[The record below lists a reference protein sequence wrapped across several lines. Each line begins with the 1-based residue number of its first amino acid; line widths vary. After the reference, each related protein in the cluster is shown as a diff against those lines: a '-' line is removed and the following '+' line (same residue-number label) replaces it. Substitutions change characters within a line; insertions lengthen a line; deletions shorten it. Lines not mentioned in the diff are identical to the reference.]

1 MKKIL
6 AFMLLPLCACVC
18 GGEEMRFITTLS
30 SPVGTFAQLETAD
43 PQYYTEAP
51 VVNYC
56 NTWVSSGKMTLA
68 GANAYVGQLKLL
80 PGVTLGGNVP
90 EYRVSGSSGIVMY
103 GGGRITGGRLMANKV
118 AFTTMGQSKSNV
130 ENTLYVPSASFR
142 GAKATNLTIP
152 GKVQTANQGS
162 GEELEWSNIYTSD
175 YTCNDK
181 GKCQEAGGSYTSYL
195 LKSKGG
201 EVVTACEGSDCCDP
215 DEEPSWE
222 EVEALETTCNVCGV
236 NYASYRCDEASGKWV
251 IEVDPVCSVPA
262 DKIKERCY
270 TWAWKEDWDKSCYFG
285 GDIALRCFYCFKG
298 QGLYEGNSCASSYP
312 GTQGAPN
319 GGKYFIWESCSN
331 VIETAKFLYDTEAFE
346 LSQNY
351 YTGAYN
357 VDCTADREGQIGYK
371 AYQENRKQ
379 IEGVGCYA
387 YVCTGTKKTN

>member
-201 EVVTACEGSDCCDP
+201 EVVTACIGDDCCDP
-215 DEEPSWE
+215 DEMPTDE
-222 EVEALETTCNVCGV
+222 ELAARETPCNTCGYRMV
-236 NYASYRCDEASGKWV
+236 SYYCNESTGKW
-251 IEVDPVCSVPA
+251 EWLDTGCSVS
-262 DKIKERCY
+262 KSQIKEKCY
-270 TWAWKEDWDKSCYFG
+270 DWKWVADLDKSCYCSG
-285 GDIALRCFYCFKG
+285 NGDGSTECNYCFKN
-298 QGLYEGNSCASSYP
+298 QVLYENYICSKPNFPPYNINSNCKKAISTAAYLYGDDNISVYEISEISNNKYTVECTAARE
-312 GTQGAPN
+312 GDIGYIAREQGASLP
-319 GGKYFIWESCSN
+319 Y
-331 VIETAKFLYDTEAFE
+331 VRET
-346 LSQNY
+346 
-351 YTGAYN
+351 
-357 VDCTADREGQIGYK
+357 
-371 AYQENRKQ
+371 
-379 IEGVGCYA
+379 GCYA
-387 YVCTGTKKTN
+387 YVCTGSPKSGN

>member
-118 AFTTMGQSKSNV
+118 AFTTMGQSKSDV

-236 NYASYRCDEASGKWV
+236 NYASYHCDEASGKWV

-262 DKIKERCY
+262 DKIEERCY
-270 TWAWKEDWDKSCYFG
+270 DWKWKEFSSASCVYDRAG
-285 GDIALRCFYCFKG
+285 VYPNTHISGAYCFIG
-298 QGLYEGNSCASSYP
+298 QGLYEINGASTIPYSVNNSCGSSLRKIASMLFDTEVTYP
-312 GTQGAPN
+312 GWLSVPS
-319 GGKYFIWESCSN
+319 SCSAADKDK
-331 VIETAKFLYDTEAFE
+331 I
-346 LSQNY
+346 
-351 YTGAYN
+351 AYLHDQD
-357 VDCTADREGQIGYK
+357 VGHPGTFGCTAFRCEGTLK
-371 AYQENRKQ
+371 SN
-379 IEGVGCYA
+379 
-387 YVCTGTKKTN
+387 

>member
-6 AFMLLPLCACVC
+6 AFMLLPLCTCVC

-90 EYRVSGSSGIVMY
+90 EYRVAGSSGIVMY

-118 AFTTMGQSKSNV
+118 AFTTLAQSKSNV

-262 DKIKERCY
+262 DKIEERCY
-270 TWAWKEDWDKSCYFG
+270 DWKWKEFPKASCVY
-285 GDIALRCFYCFKG
+285 DRKG
-298 QGLYEGNSCASSYP
+298 VP
-312 GTQGAPN
+312 PN
-319 GGKYFIWESCSN
+319 TY
-331 VIETAKFLYDTEAFE
+331 
-346 LSQNY
+346 
-351 YTGAYN
+351 
-357 VDCTADREGQIGYK
+357 
-371 AYQENRKQ
+371 
-379 IEGVGCYA
+379 IEGVYCFVGTDSVYEINEPFMYRNPYGVGTSCSAPAFLQDLKVLFDYTQISKVFSIPSSCSPSTDKEKLLYLHSYDNGHGGRYGCTA
-387 YVCTGTKKTN
+387 YTCQKTSLKN

>member
-68 GANAYVGQLKLL
+68 GANAYVAQMTLS
-80 PGVTLGGNVP
+80 PGVTLGGNAP

-118 AFTTMGQSKSNV
+118 AFTTMGQSKSDV

-270 TWAWKEDWDKSCYFG
+270 DWKWVADLDKSCYCS
-285 GDIALRCFYCFKG
+285 GDGTSTVECNYCFKD
-298 QGLYEGNSCASSYP
+298 QGLYEDYNCSKPNFPPYNINSNCKKAIS
-312 GTQGAPN
+312 
-319 GGKYFIWESCSN
+319 
-331 VIETAKFLYDTEAFE
+331 TAAFLYGDDNISVYEISE
-346 LSQNY
+346 ISNNK
-351 YTGAYN
+351 YT
-357 VDCTADREGQIGYK
+357 VECTAAREGDIGYI
-371 AYQENRKQ
+371 AREQRASNPYVRET
-379 IEGVGCYA
+379 GCYA
-387 YVCTGTKKTN
+387 YVCTGSPKSGN